1 MARQRS
7 RFEDAPQTPALPR
20 NRSENPQDEREDRVR
35 RGLTNTIAKRVFVVF
50 ELVEWIGERLDL
62 LHLVVNY
69 RDVLRLIHMY
79 VIHKMREQ
87 SV

>member
-1 MARQRS
+1 
-7 RFEDAPQTPALPR
+7 
-20 NRSENPQDEREDRVR
+20 
-35 RGLTNTIAKRVFVVF
+35 VF